1 MNIRGQSSRNRL
13 NCSIALLHQ
22 DEAIDVF
29 FSSPPTGESL
39 SVRYVSRTPRSSYTP
54 RTPILVAR
62 LRCNKYNSKVERLEP
77 YGIYDYVKVT
87 NQPVVGTSFCLR
99 GKWDKTRTVT
109 FNLLHSVL
117 LSKVQTPAGKA
128 GWDWAIS

>member
-29 FSSPPTGESL
+29 FSSPPPPENL
-39 SVRYVSRTPRSSYTP
+39 SRYGTCLVHHATP